1 MEGDN
6 EKLDIGNVIEYK
18 EIMLLCVA
26 SPKKKSY
33 IEFME
38 MLKKIVN
45 KTLYDRENHSSSS
58 ESESTKAT

>member
-1 MEGDN
+1 MEGDD

-26 SPKKKSY
+26 SPEKKSY

-45 KTLYDRENHSSSS
+45 KTLYDREGDVSPPHLRCRR
-58 ESESTKAT
+58 

>member
-1 MEGDN
+1 MEGDD

-26 SPKKKSY
+26 SPEKKSY

-38 MLKKIVN
+38 MLKK
-45 KTLYDRENHSSSS
+45 K
-58 ESESTKAT
+58 